1 MKSLGDTAGPAK
13 VFSIVTELEGHAD
26 NAAAAVFGGLV
37 IATPDGIQKLALH
50 ESLQPVVGIPNAKLS
65 TAEARAA
72 LPPEIDRAVVV
83 RSLARLAF
91 LLQGLQDG
99 NPDVLAHAI
108 GDELHEIP
116 RAELSPVTQEMM
128 VAAHHAGAV
137 HVCWSGAGPT
147 ALAFATPQNRGR
159 VIGAMAGVLGTD
171 GDVSMDGLM
180 LFSLFVGVIA
190 FSLLYVWLVLHR
202 TRVMAMEDLLEDRG
216 LDAAVAA
223 RRAEAAAA
231 TSGSA
236 PADSAASQEGAV

>member
-1 MKSLGDTAGPAK
+1 MTITENGSTKRLGDDDMIARAVRMAVDRPMHVTVDNEIPRARGLGSSSAVTAAAAGAAMKSMGDTAGPAK

-37 IATPDGIQKLALH
+37 VATPDGIQKLALH

-171 GDVSMDGLM
+171 GEVLALDVDDAGL
-180 LFSLFVGVIA
+180 
-190 FSLLYVWLVLHR
+190 
-202 TRVMAMEDLLEDRG
+202 T
-216 LDAAVAA
+216 
-223 RRAEAAAA
+223 
-231 TSGSA
+231 
-236 PADSAASQEGAV
+236 